1 VKHLSRCDAHQ
12 RYKSRYQLSRRTV
25 DHAVVLAWQQ
35 ASAVL
40 FPELY
45 HLHIQMPSHEDR
57 SLLHFMSPSI
67 TSLFV
72 ETPTSRERL
81 DSLELPQD
89 LAQRSKELVH
99 FTSKLHE
106 PDVSQAVVTAALS
119 RASKLETV
127 VVAGILTPDVLIHVA
142 SNKRLRK
149 FCAQG
154 NLDDHRH
161 ELTQGCFQNVEI
173 AALCDY
179 GPRLEFAHWFL
190 KSASPNKVRDLT
202 ISLSPPTTPF
212 SPARIAAVQCI
223 GIAQL
228 MARFTALVR
237 VSFTCQSI
245 LKTDRSIQTAR
256 RMLESLSPLHQLEEI
271 RIRTNCI
278 MALSDAD
285 CLALFACWPHLRVCD
300 VKALVDIVQIQ
311 RRRRSTS
318 IEGLRLSLSALLEAL
333 MMCPHITEFSVRIA
347 CFTLPSEDSIT
358 QLQQLDHS
366 FTGAMGGLDCD
377 IADDAS
383 SASVMMVLERALP
396 HLNTQDV
403 RFQICEPNM

>member
-12 RYKSRYQLSRRTV
+12 RYKSRYQLSKRTV

-35 ASAVL
+35 AGAVL

-173 AALCDY
+173 AALCDH
-179 GPRLEFAHWFL
+179 GPRLEFAQWFL

-202 ISLSPPTTPF
+202 ISLSPPATPF
-212 SPARIAAVQCI
+212 SPTRIAALQCI
-223 GIAQL
+223 GIARL
-228 MARFTALVR
+228 VDRFTALVR

-245 LKTDRSIQTAR
+245 LKTDSIQGG

-285 CLALFACWPHLRVCD
+285 CLALFACWPHLRVCN

-333 MMCPHITEFSVRIA
+333 IMCPHITEFSVRIA
-347 CFTLPSEDSIT
+347 CFTLPPEDSIT

-366 FTGAMGGLDCD
+366 FTGTMGGLDCD
-377 IADDAS
+377 IADNAS

-396 HLNTQDV
+396 HLKTQDV